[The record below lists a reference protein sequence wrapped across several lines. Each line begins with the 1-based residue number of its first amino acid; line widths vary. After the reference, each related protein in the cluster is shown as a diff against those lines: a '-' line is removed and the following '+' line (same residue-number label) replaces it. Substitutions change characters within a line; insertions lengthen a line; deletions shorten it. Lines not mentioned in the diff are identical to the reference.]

1 MAWIKAGEFAAQL
14 GVSGAA
20 VRKAI
25 AEGRLKSARKEGK
38 GWLIDAE
45 AGVEEWDRNTSPQF
59 QRGRMLARQLAQQ
72 EQQQAPAPAAAAG
85 TAVLGGKA
93 IPSQA
98 QAAAVRTMYQARLLE
113 LDLKQRQGE
122 LVNAADMDRVRFES
136 GRRVRDALLRLGPL
150 MVGEIAKAAGG
161 LTPEQRA
168 EVLLVIERHHVKA
181 LEALADANG

>member
-45 AGVEEWDRNTSPQF
+45 AGVGEWDRNTSPQF
-59 QRGRMLARQLAQQ
+59 QRGRMLARQIAQQ
-72 EQQQAPAPAAAAG
+72 EQASPPPSGAG
-85 TAVLGGKA
+85 GLGGKA

-98 QAAAVRTMYQARLLE
+98 QASAVRTMYQARLLE

-122 LVNAADMDRVRFES
+122 LVNAADVDRVRFES

-168 EVLLVIERHHVKA
+168 EVLLVIERQHVKA

>member
-1 MAWIKAGEFAAQL
+1 MGWIKVAEFAAQL

-45 AGVEEWDRNTSPQF
+45 AGVGEWDRNTSPQF
-59 QRGRMLARQLAQQ
+59 QRGRMLARQIAQQ
-72 EQQQAPAPAAAAG
+72 EQQAPPPPAG
-85 TAVLGGKA
+85 GGLGGKA

-98 QAAAVRTMYQARLLE
+98 QASAVRTMYQARLLE

-122 LVNAADMDRVRFES
+122 LVNASDMDRVRFES

-181 LEALADANG
+181 LEALADAHG

>member
-1 MAWIKAGEFAAQL
+1 
-14 GVSGAA
+14 
-20 VRKAI
+20 
-25 AEGRLKSARKEGK
+25 
-38 GWLIDAE
+38 
-45 AGVEEWDRNTSPQF
+45 
-59 QRGRMLARQLAQQ
+59 MLARQLAQQ
-72 EQQQAPAPAAAAG
+72 EQRQEAPAPPAG
-85 TAVLGGKA
+85 TAGLGGKA

-98 QAAAVRTMYQARLLE
+98 QASAMRTIYQARLLE

-122 LVNAADMDRVRFES
+122 LVNAGDMDRVRFES

-181 LEALADANG
+181 LEALADAHG

>member
-45 AGVEEWDRNTSPQF
+45 AGIGEWDRNTSPQF
-59 QRGRMLARQLAQQ
+59 QRGRMLARQLAQ
-72 EQQQAPAPAAAAG
+72 EQQQQAPAAAAG
-85 TAVLGGKA
+85 NTSLGGKA

-98 QAAAVRTMYQARLLE
+98 QASAVRTMYQARLLE

-136 GRRVRDALLRLGPL
+136 GRRVRDAVLRLGPL

>member
-45 AGVEEWDRNTSPQF
+45 AGITEWDRNTSPQF
-59 QRGRMLARQLAQQ
+59 QRGRMLARQQ
-72 EQQQAPAPAAAAG
+72 EQQQQASAPAAG
-85 TAVLGGKA
+85 TAGLGGKA

-122 LVNAADMDRVRFES
+122 LVNAADMERVRFES

-181 LEALADANG
+181 LEALADAHG

>member
-1 MAWIKAGEFAAQL
+1 MGLIKAAAFAARM
-14 GVSGAA
+14 GVSPQA

-25 AEGRLKSARKEGK
+25 SEGRLKQAVTREGR
-38 GWLIDAE
+38 GYLIDEE
-45 AGVEEWDRNTSPQF
+45 AGVAEWDRNTAPQF

-72 EQQQAPAPAAAAG
+72 DQQRASPPSSG
-85 TAVLGGKA
+85 GGLGGKA

-136 GRRVRDALLRLGPL
+136 GRRVRDAMLRLGPL

-181 LEALADANG
+181 LEALADANS

>member
-1 MAWIKAGEFAAQL
+1 MGWIKVAEFAAQL

-38 GWLIDAE
+38 GWLIDAD
-45 AGVEEWDRNTSPQF
+45 AGVGEWDRNTSPQF
-59 QRGRMLARQLAQQ
+59 QRGRMLARQIAQQ
-72 EQQQAPAPAAAAG
+72 EQQAPAPLAG
-85 TAVLGGKA
+85 TAGPGGKA

-122 LVNAADMDRVRFES
+122 LVNASDMDRVRFES

-181 LEALADANG
+181 LEALADAHG

>member
-1 MAWIKAGEFAAQL
+1 MGWIKAGEFASQL

-38 GWLIDAE
+38 AWLIDAE
-45 AGVEEWDRNTSPQF
+45 AGVGEWDRNTSPQF

-72 EQQQAPAPAAAAG
+72 EPSAAAPPAG
-85 TAVLGGKA
+85 LGSKA

-98 QAAAVRTMYQARLLE
+98 QASAVRTMYQARLLE

-122 LVNAADMDRVRFES
+122 LVNAGDMDRVRFES

-181 LEALADANG
+181 LEALADAHG

>member
-1 MAWIKAGEFAAQL
+1 MGWIKAADFATQM

-25 AEGRLKSARKEGK
+25 AEGRIKSARKDGK
-38 GWLIDAE
+38 AWLIDEQA
-45 AGVEEWDRNTSPQF
+45 AVSEWDRNTAPQF
-59 QRGRMLARQLAQQ
+59 QRGRMLER
-72 EQQQAPAPAAAAG
+72 QQAMQAAAAQANAA
-85 TAVLGGKA
+85 AVAKDK

-122 LVNAADMDRVRFES
+122 LVNAADMDRARFES
-136 GRRVRDALLRLGPL
+136 GRRVRDAIMRLGPL

-168 EVLLVIERHHVKA
+168 EVLLVIERHHNKT
-181 LEALADANG
+181 LEGLADANG